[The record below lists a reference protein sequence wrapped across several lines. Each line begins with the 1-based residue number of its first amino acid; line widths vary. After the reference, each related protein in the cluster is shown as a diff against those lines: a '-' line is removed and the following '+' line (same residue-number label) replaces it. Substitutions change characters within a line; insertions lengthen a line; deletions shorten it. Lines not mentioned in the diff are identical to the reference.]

1 MISSQRRLG
10 FPKIFIIGIDN
21 QDIMFTNEEMKIH
34 NHLIDYIDM
43 ENQFIELLKMEEVKD
58 DIRSTYRYIFVDE
71 FQDSSPVQV
80 QIFDLLSEIVGRDE
94 DDNQLVKIGDP
105 GKEKDF

>member
-34 NHLIDYIDM
+34 KSMDLH
-43 ENQFIELLKMEEVKD
+43 
-58 DIRSTYRYIFVDE
+58 
-71 FQDSSPVQV
+71 
-80 QIFDLLSEIVGRDE
+80 QIMSQPQSLSYKFNIS
-94 DDNQLVKIGDP
+94 NKI
-105 GKEKDF
+105 